1 MRQNFDIF
9 GTTINDSFTVSMA
22 MSEFPVNQRAQQVL
36 KVLVERYI
44 QEGHPVASKAI
55 AEDASLKLS
64 SATIRNILA
73 DLEENGYLAS
83 LHTSSGRVP
92 TARGYRFFVD
102 GLISVK
108 PLETTE
114 VQELRKQLD
123 PELTM
128 PDLLQCTGTLLSGLT
143 QLIGVVS
150 LPRRN
155 RSLLRQVEFLP
166 LSSTDTQNRVLV
178 ILVLSDR
185 EVQNRIIHTDRKYSA
200 SELQQA
206 ANYLNSHYAG
216 KDLVEIRK
224 ELSAAIQTDREKINE
239 LIQTALTMANK
250 AFVATN
256 EKSQDC
262 VIAGQANLFQYSNE
276 IDLQCLRN
284 LFEAFTQKQEILELL
299 SHSIEAEKV
308 QIFIGKESGYEV
320 LDDWS
325 LVTMPYAVEG
335 HLVGSLGVI
344 GPIRMPYER
353 VISAVDVTSKL
364 LSAVLNQG

>member
-1 MRQNFDIF
+1 LIYLGQELIITLAFSKF
-9 GTTINDSFTVSMA
+9 

-44 QEGHPVASKAI
+44 QEGHPVASKTI

-73 DLEENGYLAS
+73 DLEENGYLTS

-92 TARGYRFFVD
+92 TAMGYRFFVD

-128 PDLLQCTGTLLSGLT
+128 PDLLQSASTLLSGLT

-155 RSLLRQVEFLP
+155 RALLRQVEFLP
-166 LSSTDTQNRVLV
+166 LSSMDRQNRVLV

-185 EVQNRIIHTDRKYSA
+185 EVQNRIIHTDRPYSP

-206 ANYLNSHYAG
+206 ANFLNSHYAG
-216 KDLVEIRK
+216 KDLFEIRRELSEALQNDRENIK
-224 ELSAAIQTDREKINE
+224 EL
-239 LIQTALTMANK
+239 LQTALLMADK
-250 AFVATN
+250 AFVVA
-256 EKSQDC
+256 EDKSKDC
-262 VIAGQANLFQYSNE
+262 VIAGQANLFQYSRE
-276 IDLQCLRN
+276 LDLQRLRN

-299 SHSIEAEKV
+299 SHSIEAEKI

-325 LVTMPYAVEG
+325 LVTMPYALDG

-353 VISAVDVTSKL
+353 VISAVDVTSRL